1 MYSEN
6 RVPPKQGKCCNY
18 RKIGTKTNIF
28 WCQAPNTK
36 VPLTVLE
43 DKIQQAMDG

>member
-1 MYSEN
+1 MYFEN
-6 RVPPKQGKCCNY
+6 KVHPKQGKCGNY

-28 WCQAPNTK
+28 WFQAPNTK

-43 DKIQQAMDG
+43 NKIQQAMDG